1 MKLETASDFEGSVPE
16 GRIKFGFSA
25 NNAKL
30 FGFLSD
36 GIYRDKVMAVIRE
49 ISCNAQDAHTVAGTD
64 KPFLVH
70 VPSSM
75 DPTLTIEDYG
85 TGLPPDKIGEIFWTY
100 GDSTKTNDDRQIGAL
115 GLGSKSPFAYTKS
128 SFVVKNRYAGKEY
141 IYLCFINEQGTPDGS
156 LTSAEPTDKP
166 NGVTVELA
174 VRSDDVY
181 AFQNRIARFFKHW
194 ENRPTFAGAAITIPE
209 VVKTFEGTNWYLE
222 KEDAYGARPTA
233 IMGGVAYPILL
244 DSIPNA
250 SPALKFVCSNNFVLT
265 FPIGSLRFQISREE
279 LSYEKITIDALEAA
293 AGAIAKDIRANIK
306 AQIEAEAITP
316 YDLWVAYKTRTLET
330 KMKQLDYI
338 GGALFDDEDIFT
350 TKAGQEFTVKDLNT
364 HSVRVTLPGRTPFS
378 MGELI
383 KYRSTNSLRNRGD
396 VTMTKTELIAGVNQ
410 DRKVSVQWYTDG
422 VVPRQ
427 TINGGNAADY
437 LFQGFK
443 PVSTE
448 FLVPIRSQGS
458 LDDSSSS
465 NAKFTSGT
473 NLRFLVNDLGLPGR
487 DAARFM
493 GGRCGFGKNK
503 LFFLADP
510 TKTTKPADVMTMLV
524 DAFKGTLLEG
534 IEIGFL
540 STAKDYV
547 AAPRR
552 ASSPS
557 TTAPTGPKP
566 RGHMEVRVVKLH
578 DKTFSE
584 YQVIDPATF
593 TGYYI
598 RSASKDDMSYFRGL
612 SGMLHALK
620 TAKFFDAPDLPFI
633 VRNDDDIALLKKR
646 GAKLTHV
653 HDIIPQSVYDAVQ
666 TELNALVKAQAET
679 ENCESHGVLNVISS
693 LEGRKDLPESRFK
706 TLVLQMRDAKRKLS
720 TERFSAVC
728 RVASYLNLRQ
738 ADMLDTESFASKIEE
753 LYPMF
758 SLVNSY
764 NASAK
769 LIKYIAMVDTLDAAE
784 AAVAEAKAVMA
795 ASTVTAEER
804 ADVAMIPAQLLQAA
818 E

>member
-458 LDDSSSS
+458 LDDSSK
-465 NAKFTSGT
+465 AKFTGGT
-473 NLRFLVNDLGLPGR
+473 NLRFLVNDLALPGR
-487 DAARFM
+487 DAARHM
-493 GGRCGFGKNK
+493 GGRCGYGRNK

-510 TKTTKPADVMTMLV
+510 TKTTSPADVMTMLI

-540 STAKDYV
+540 SAAKDYV

-552 ASSPS
+552 ASTSTPS
-557 TTAPTGPKP
+557 TSTGPKP
-566 RGHMEVRVVKLH
+566 RGHMEVRVVKLY
-578 DKTFSE
+578 DKNFSE
-584 YQVIDPATF
+584 YQVIDPTTF
-593 TGYYI
+593 SGYYI
-598 RSASKDDMSYFRGL
+598 RSADKSDMSYFRGL
-612 SGMLHALK
+612 GAILNALMA
-620 TAKFFDAPDLPFI
+620 TKFFSAPDLPFI
-633 VRNDDDIALLKKR
+633 VRNEDDIALLKKR

-653 HDIIPQSVYDAVQ
+653 LDIIPQSVYDAVQ
-666 TELNALVKAQAET
+666 AELNAHAMARAEAD
-679 ENCESHGVLNVISS
+679 NCESTNVLRVIES
-693 LEGRKDLPESRFK
+693 LMGRQDLPESRFK
-706 TLVLQMRDAKRKLS
+706 TLVKQIESAKKKLNNDRS
-720 TERFSAVC
+720 SAVN
-728 RVASYLNLRQ
+728 RAASYLNLR
-738 ADMLDTESFASKIEE
+738 AVDVSDTESFASQIEE

-758 SLVNSY
+758 SIVNAAY
-764 NASAK
+764 ASTK
-769 LIKYIAMVDTLDAAE
+769 LMKYIAMVDTLDAAE
-784 AAVAEAKAVMA
+784 AAVAEAKAIMA
-795 ASTVTAEER
+795 AATVTAEEQ
-804 ADVAMIPAQLLQAA
+804 AEVAVIPAQLLESVA